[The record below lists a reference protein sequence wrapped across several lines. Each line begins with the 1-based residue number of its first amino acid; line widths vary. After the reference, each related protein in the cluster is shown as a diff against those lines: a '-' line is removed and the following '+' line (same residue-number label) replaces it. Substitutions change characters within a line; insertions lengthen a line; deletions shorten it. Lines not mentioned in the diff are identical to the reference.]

1 MKKVLAMVLALIMAL
16 SLSAVAF
23 AATGSTVDEVVNK
36 DTNLKIDLGV
46 GEGVAAGTT
55 IVPDKPG
62 ATYMFA
68 LLEKNTATDAG
79 TGDDPA
85 YIPVTDD
92 EYVQH
97 LTVSIK
103 ESGDK
108 MIKAYSI
115 VKKDGIWYVKVTTE
129 VSYDTA
135 KKVADWTI
143 SLKRKALTVTTAT
156 VSEVTQKWGTIDGNG
171 SVEGTDVSDPEA
183 LVNVDMAT
191 NELGTLY
198 VAKVTGDKNSDVLLT
213 MAKTNKVT
221 EITFGGEDSAI
232 WYTAQNSMKT
242 TVNLFWDDEDETF
255 SKFFSEADVYAML
268 FKGKPSF
275 SRTGTLHATVDEDM
289 FVYAVKDGK
298 LVDSFKW
305 NKTAKCWEMDT
316 KVLEGVVIS
325 DTKLDIDAFNKTVG
339 TTTDKTNP
347 GTGSVDFVNVAVAL
361 GVVSLAAAGA
371 VALKK

>member
-1 MKKVLAMVLALIMAL
+1 MKKVLAMVLALILAL

-23 AATGSTVDEVVNK
+23 ATASTDESPASTIDGSIVDEVVNADK
-36 DTNLKIDLGV
+36 NISIDLGKA
-46 GEGVAAGTT
+46 EGTEDGTDV
-55 IVPDKPG
+55 VPDKPG

-68 LLEKNTATDAG
+68 LLDKD
-79 TGDDPA
+79 GDVAFDN
-85 YIPVTDD
+85 D

-115 VKKDGIWYVKVTTE
+115 VKEKGVWYVKVTTE
-129 VSYDTA
+129 ASYDTA

-143 SLKRKALTVTTAT
+143 TLKRKALTVATAT
-156 VSEVTQKWGTIDGNG
+156 VEEVTQKWALIEE
-171 SVEGTDVSDPEA
+171 VEDAEA
-183 LVNVDMAT
+183 EVVASMDDK
-191 NELGTLY
+191 EDGTLY
-198 VAKVTGDKNSDVLLT
+198 VAGVTKSINSTALLT

-221 EITFGGEDSAI
+221 EIQFNADSDV
-232 WYTAQNSMKT
+232 WYTAQNSSKT
-242 TVNLFWDDEDETF
+242 TVNVYFDEEDDTF
-255 SKFFSEADVYAML
+255 SKFFDEADLYTIL

-275 SRTGTLHATVDEDM
+275 SRTGTLHATVAEDM

-298 LVDSFKW
+298 LVESFKW

-325 DTKLDIDAFNKTVG
+325 DEKLDIAAYNKGVTS
-339 TTTDKTNP
+339 TDKDNP